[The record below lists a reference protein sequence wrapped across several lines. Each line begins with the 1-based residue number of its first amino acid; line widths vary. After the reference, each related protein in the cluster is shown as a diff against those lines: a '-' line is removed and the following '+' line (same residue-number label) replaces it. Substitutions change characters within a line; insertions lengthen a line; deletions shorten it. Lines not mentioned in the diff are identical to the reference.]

1 MDRSRKLES
10 KILIPDMQ
18 KEYEQREILLS
29 ELRQEQGKLLV
40 LHATIGY
47 GKTVL
52 MSQFARLP
60 ENICAW
66 YHLDVLDNQPVTFI
80 QYLIRS
86 LSRVLD
92 GFELDE
98 EYYVEITPDGLSRFV
113 RDLIVEIEESL
124 ESMADSRRLMLALD
138 DFQVIDNPEIF
149 KILEEL
155 LEHTGGYFTL
165 MAATKGAV
173 PDFFTKYF
181 MRNQGVIIET
191 ERLSFR
197 EQEVSHFLGTMLP
210 GKEAERYANMIW
222 SNMEGWPAGVMFA
235 ALYLRRLGCFEPDV
249 EWESI
254 TQESMVQNYIAYE
267 LYKGLPYDIQQFLLN
282 TSFAEELQPDL
293 CNDICGIENA
303 RGILQYLLQ
312 ENLFILRIGGKSGS
326 YRYHSMFRSF
336 LNDRV
341 SQEQRQE
348 IYEKMAGYYLRHQDP
363 DVAARYAMLSGKP
376 EILITVLEK
385 YGLLFLGE
393 GKQKTVSE
401 YLQRLEEGGVEFA
414 PGLMK
419 VKDALEHLGEEDG
432 TGEKEKLLTVSCFGK
447 FRVEIYRTGKEIS
460 WRTRKALE
468 LFACLIDREG
478 KPVERRALLEQL
490 WPDNAPNNSVAML
503 HNMIYS
509 IRKELSSQPE
519 LAGLIQYRN
528 HQYYLDTS
536 QMVIDLES
544 KKEIC
549 RLAETADAEALY
561 ARREELLTPW
571 GVYLAEVDG
580 TWCMARRVYF
590 ERGYGKACSLLA
602 DFCRKQGDYETEEAC
617 WTAYVASD
625 RYSED
630 AVAGLLQC
638 YVRSGDR
645 KQIKRVFESAQKI
658 FREELDVDLSAET
671 VRIYEQAMKK
681 KA

>member
-10 KILIPDMQ
+10 KILIPDVQ

-29 ELRQEQGKLLV
+29 ELRQEKGKLLI

-60 ENICAW
+60 ENLCAW
-66 YHLDVLDNQPVTFI
+66 YHLDVLDNEPITFM
-80 QYLIRS
+80 QYLIQSFNRI
-86 LSRVLD
+86 LD

-98 EYYVEITPDGLSRFV
+98 EYYVGVMPDSLSQFV
-113 RDLIVEIEESL
+113 RDLVVEIEESL
-124 ESMADSRRLMLALD
+124 ESLDNSRKLVLVLD
-138 DFQVIDNPEIF
+138 DFQVIDNPDIF

-155 LEHTGGYFTL
+155 LDHTGEYFMM
-165 MAATKGAV
+165 MAATKGSV

-181 MRNQGVIIET
+181 MRNQAVMIET
-191 ERLSFR
+191 DRLSFR
-197 EQEVSHFLGTMLP
+197 EEEVADFLGRMLS
-210 GKEAERYANMIW
+210 GKESERYAGMIW
-222 SNMEGWPAGVMFA
+222 NNMEGWPAGVMFA

-249 EWESI
+249 KWESI

-282 TSFAEELQPDL
+282 TSFAEELQPEL

-303 RGILQYLLQ
+303 SGILKYLLQ
-312 ENLFILRIGGKSGS
+312 ENLFILRIGGKSGC

-348 IYEKMAGYYLRHQDP
+348 IYKKMAGYYLRHQDP
-363 DVAARYAMLSGKP
+363 DVAARYAMLAGNT
-376 EILITVLEK
+376 EILITILEK
-385 YGLLFLGE
+385 YGLFFLGE
-393 GKQKTVSE
+393 GKRKAVSE
-401 YLQRLEEGGVEFA
+401 YLQCLKERGVELTSEIVKVRDALNRLEEENGIW
-414 PGLMK
+414 
-419 VKDALEHLGEEDG
+419 
-432 TGEKEKLLTVSCFGK
+432 EKRKLLEVSCFGK
-447 FRVEIYRTGKEIS
+447 FRVTISRTGKEIS

-468 LFACLIDREG
+468 LFAYLVDREG
-478 KPVERRALLEQL
+478 RAVERKVLLEQL

-519 LAGLIQYRN
+519 LANLIQYRN

-536 QMVIDLES
+536 QMVIDLEN

-549 RLAETADAEALY
+549 RLAESGDVEALY
-561 ARREELLTPW
+561 ARREEILTPW
-571 GVYLAEVDG
+571 GTYLEEVDG

-590 ERGYGKACSLLA
+590 ERCYGKACSLLA
-602 DFCRKQGDYETEEAC
+602 GYCRKQGDHETEEAC
-617 WTAYVASD
+617 WTAYVTAD
-625 RYSED
+625 RYSEE
-630 AVAGLLQC
+630 AVVGILQC
-638 YVRSGDR
+638 YAQSGDR
-645 KQIKRVFESAQKI
+645 QQIKRVFESAGKI
-658 FREELDVDLSAET
+658 FREELGVDLSPET
-671 VRIYEQAMKK
+671 IRVYEQAMKRK
-681 KA
+681 V

>member
-1 MDRSRKLES
+1 MDRNRKLES

-18 KEYEQREILLS
+18 KEYEQRELLLS
-29 ELRQEQGKLLV
+29 ELQQEQGKLLV

-98 EYYVEITPDGLSRFV
+98 EYYVGITPDSFSQFV

-124 ESMADSRRLMLALD
+124 ESMAASRRLVLVLD

-155 LEHTGGYFTL
+155 LDHTGGYFTL

-181 MRNQGVIIET
+181 MRSQGVIIET

-197 EQEVSHFLGTMLP
+197 EQEVSHFLGAMLP

-235 ALYLRRLGCFEPDV
+235 ALYLRRLGCFELDV

-348 IYEKMAGYYLRHQDP
+348 IYKKMAGYYLRHQDP

-393 GKQKTVSE
+393 GKRKTVSE
-401 YLQRLEEGGVEFA
+401 YLQRLEEGGVEFT

-419 VKDALEHLGEEDG
+419 VKDALERLGEEDG
-432 TGEKEKLLTVSCFGK
+432 TGEKKKLLTVSCFGK
-447 FRVEIYRTGKEIS
+447 FRVEISRTGKEIS

-536 QMVIDLES
+536 QMVIDLER

-549 RLAETADAEALY
+549 RLAEASDAEALY
-561 ARREELLTPW
+561 ARREEILTPW

-590 ERGYGKACSLLA
+590 ERCYGKACSLLA
-602 DFCRKQGDYETEEAC
+602 DYCRKQGDHETEEAC

-625 RYSED
+625 RYSEE
-630 AVAGLLQC
+630 AVTGLMRC
-638 YVRSGDR
+638 YVQSGNR
-645 KQIKRVFESAQKI
+645 HQIKRVFESSQKI
-658 FREELDVDLSAET
+658 FREELGVDLSAET
-671 VRIYEQAMKK
+671 VRVYEQAMRKE
-681 KA
+681 A

>member
-1 MDRSRKLES
+1 MDRNRKLES

-18 KEYEQREILLS
+18 KEYEQRELLLS
-29 ELRQEQGKLLV
+29 ELQQEQGKLLV

-98 EYYVEITPDGLSRFV
+98 EYYVGITPDSFSQFV

-124 ESMADSRRLMLALD
+124 ESMAASRRLVLVLD

-155 LEHTGGYFTL
+155 LDHTGGYFTL

-181 MRNQGVIIET
+181 MRSQGVIIET

-197 EQEVSHFLGTMLP
+197 EQEVSHFLGAMLP
-210 GKEAERYANMIW
+210 GKEAERYAGMIW
-222 SNMEGWPAGVMFA
+222 NNMEGWPAGVMFA

-249 EWESI
+249 KWESI

-348 IYEKMAGYYLRHQDP
+348 IYKKMAGYYLRHQDP

-393 GKQKTVSE
+393 GKRKTVSE
-401 YLQRLEEGGVEFA
+401 YLQRLEEGGVEFT

-419 VKDALEHLGEEDG
+419 VKDALERLGEEDG
-432 TGEKEKLLTVSCFGK
+432 TGEKKKLLTVSCFGK
-447 FRVEIYRTGKEIS
+447 FRVEISRTGKEIS

-536 QMVIDLES
+536 QMVIDLEL

-549 RLAETADAEALY
+549 RLAEASDAEALY
-561 ARREELLTPW
+561 ARREEILTPW

-590 ERGYGKACSLLA
+590 ERCYGKACSLLA
-602 DFCRKQGDYETEEAC
+602 DYCRKQGDHETEEAC

-625 RYSED
+625 RYSEE
-630 AVAGLLQC
+630 AVTGLMRC
-638 YVRSGDR
+638 YVQSGNR
-645 KQIKRVFESAQKI
+645 HQIKRVFESSQKI
-658 FREELDVDLSAET
+658 FREELGVDLSAET
-671 VRIYEQAMKK
+671 VRVYEQAMRKE
-681 KA
+681 A